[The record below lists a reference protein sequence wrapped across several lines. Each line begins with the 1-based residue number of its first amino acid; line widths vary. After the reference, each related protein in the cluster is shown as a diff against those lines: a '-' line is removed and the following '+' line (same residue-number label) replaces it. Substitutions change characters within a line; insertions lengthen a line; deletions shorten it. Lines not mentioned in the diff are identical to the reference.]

1 MMKSSK
7 FTVVLAVFLAAALL
21 GLAAYNTGI
30 ASAVVAG
37 QPGSSGDPLVT
48 RSWVEAFVQQKISS
62 APAAGPVGGSMVW
75 EIKELVPG
83 EVFLGQ
89 AGTEFVVRSGRALV
103 VDPTGSG
110 IPNFTTG
117 TNVVAGMVAAPN
129 NLFCIPRSDG
139 RGIKAETGVIVMFRG
154 GSA

>member
-1 MMKSSK
+1 MISRK
-7 FTVVLAVFLAAALL
+7 FTVVITVFLAVALL
-21 GLAAYNTGI
+21 GLAVYNTGI

-37 QPGSSGDPLVT
+37 QPGSSNDPLVT
-48 RSWVEAFVQQKISS
+48 RSWVEAFVKQKMSS
-62 APAAGPVGGSMVW
+62 TPSAGPVGGSMVW
-75 EIKELVPG
+75 EIKELEPG
-83 EVFLGQ
+83 EVFLGRD
-89 AGTEFVVRSGRALV
+89 GTEFVVRSGRALV

-117 TNVVAGMVAAPN
+117 TNVAAGMAAAPN

-139 RGIKAETGVIVMFRG
+139 RGIKAQTGVIIMFRG

>member
-21 GLAAYNTGI
+21 GLAAYSTGI

-37 QPGSSGDPLVT
+37 QPGSTDDPLVT
-48 RSWVEAFVQQKISS
+48 KSWVEAFVQQKISS
-62 APAAGPVGGSMVW
+62 VPAAPAGGSMVW

-89 AGTEFVVRSGRALV
+89 AGTEFVVRSGRAVV

-117 TNVVAGMVAAPN
+117 TNVAAGMVAAPN

-139 RGIKAETGVIVMFRG
+139 RGIRAETGVIVMFRG